1 MNFSAWAIKKPIPAI
16 VIFILA
22 TLAGLL
28 SFQKL
33 LVQDFPDVELPIVI
47 INTALPGASPAQ
59 LENDV
64 ARKLENALAGLSDVR
79 HIYSHMADGMVTT
92 TVEFRLE
99 KDIAVAMSDVRDGIS
114 QVRADLPAEVR
125 DPVLSKFNFSAI
137 PMMTFTVSS
146 KQMDEES
153 LSWFVDNQVT
163 KNLLSLKGV
172 GKVARSGGL
181 TREVLIELD
190 PQQMAALNVSAAEVS
205 RQLQRVQ
212 QEAPGGKAD
221 ISGAVQA
228 VRTIATVA
236 QAKELEQMEL
246 AMADG
251 RKLRLGQVAKIRDGS
266 AERTSIA
273 LLDGKQVVGFEISR
287 SKGASEVVVAKAVR
301 AALAELALQEKSV
314 TIQEVYNTS
323 DVVQENYDGSM
334 YLLYEGAALA
344 VFVVWLFLRDWRA
357 TLVSAAALPLSI
369 IPTFAAMYWFDFSL
383 NTVTLLSMALVIG
396 ILVDDAIVEIENIV
410 RHLRMGK
417 TPYQAAMEAAD
428 EIGLAVIATTFA
440 LIAVFLP
447 TAFMSG
453 VIGRFFKQFGWTAA
467 LAVGA
472 SLVVARLLTPMMA
485 AYLLKPISHVPEEG
499 FIMRHYMRLAHW
511 CLQNRFKTSVLSA
524 LFFVGS
530 LALIPLLPQGFLPQG
545 DRAQTQVNLELPP
558 GSTLLESQNL
568 AEQARQLILQD
579 KDVAK
584 VYTVIGASETRKA
597 SLNISL
603 TDRTKRARKQA
614 EIEQN
619 LRLLLADLPAVRMTI
634 GSGENGELLMLMLT
648 SDDPLALN
656 EAAQAVQRDIRS
668 IKGLGNISSDASL
681 LRPEVIITPDL
692 AKAADLG
699 VTAAAIGDTVRVAT
713 AGDYDQSLAKLNLPE
728 RQIPIRVR
736 LPLAARQD
744 LELLARLQVPGKA
757 GNVSLGTVASLRLD
771 SGPSAIDRMDRHR
784 NVTLK
789 VELNGQQLGE
799 VLDKINQLPSLKNL
813 PASVKRAESGDA
825 ESMQELF
832 GGFAIAMGTG
842 LLCVYL
848 VLVLLFHSFLQPVT
862 ILAALPLSI
871 GGAFLALLATHNAFS
886 MPSLIGLLMLMGV
899 AVKNSILLV
908 EYAIVARNEHG
919 LSRYDALIDAC
930 HKRAQP
936 IVMTSIAMAAGMLPI
951 ALGFGAD
958 PSFRSP
964 MAIAVI
970 GGLITSTVLSLLVIP
985 VVFTY
990 VDDVLQWTMKH
1001 MRKRALPAAIGKP
1014 TGEV

>member
-28 SFQKL
+28 SFNKL

-172 GKVARSGGL
+172 GKVARTGGL

-246 AMADG
+246 SLADG

-273 LLDGKQVVGFEISR
+273 LLNGKQVVGFEISR

-301 AALAELALQEKSV
+301 AALVELAKQEKSV
-314 TIQEVYNTS
+314 TIEEVYNTS

-467 LAVGA
+467 LAVAA

-485 AYLLKPISHVPEEG
+485 AYLLKPISHTPKEG
-499 FIMRHYMRLAHW
+499 FIMRNYMRMAHW
-511 CLQNRFKTSVLSA
+511 CLHNRFKTSILSG

-545 DRAQTQVNLELPP
+545 DRAQTQVNLELAP
-558 GSTLLESQNL
+558 GSTLLESQAM

-597 SLNISL
+597 SLNITL
-603 TDRTKRARKQA
+603 TERTKRERKQA

-619 LRLLLADLPAVRMTI
+619 LRRLLADLPGVRMTI

-648 SDDPLALN
+648 SDDPVALA

-736 LPLAARQD
+736 LPLSARQD

-871 GGAFLALLATHNAFS
+871 GGAFLALLATQNAFS

-990 VDDVLQWTMKH
+990 VDDVLQWTMKR
-1001 MRKRALPAAIGKP
+1001 MKKPAASVTLGKQV
-1014 TGEV
+1014 G